1 MESVG
6 TFFDEECQS
15 LSRMFFTENSDFLF
29 QLQCDHPSALT
40 WHDQEANKNVTDN
53 TNIEGSFYSS
63 PSHTFNS
70 NIEYFSQE
78 NSNDSRGS
86 DGMFFLNNTSHEYL
100 QHYNGV
106 TNLLQVTNNHPDEST
121 DFYMMGHKNLE
132 NSSVNPAFQDDDF
145 MKEMVSLKDDI
156 GKEMLLKRKLH
167 EVELQ
172 SVAEDQK
179 LEETKNPKKSKV
191 SREGPKNKKSAQ
203 PKVKKN
209 HKNIQIN
216 NEEVGD
222 QQETNNAANCKSGQS
237 ISSCSSEED
246 SNASQELNTNSDTKS
261 NFNSK
266 TRASRGTATDPQ
278 SLYARRR
285 REKINERLKI
295 LQNLVPNGTK
305 VDISTMLEEAVQYVK
320 FLQLQIKLLSSDDMW
335 MYAPIAYN
343 GMEMDLSH
351 T

>member
-6 TFFDEECQS
+6 AFFDEECQS
-15 LSRMFFTENSDFLF
+15 LGRMFFTENSDFMF
-29 QLQCDHPSALT
+29 QLHCDNPSDLT
-40 WHDQEANKNVTDN
+40 WHDEEANKNVTDN
-53 TNIEGSFYSS
+53 TNTQGSFFS
-63 PSHTFNS
+63 PPSRSHNG
-70 NIEYFSQE
+70 NLEYFCQE

-86 DGMFFLNNTSHEYL
+86 DGMFFLNNASHEYL
-100 QHYNGV
+100 QQYNGV
-106 TNLLQVTNNHPDEST
+106 TNLFQVTNNHTDESP
-121 DFYMMGHKNLE
+121 DFYMMGHNNLE
-132 NSSVNPAFQDDDF
+132 NSSVNPSFQDDDF
-145 MKEMVSLKDDI
+145 MKEMVSLKEDI
-156 GKEMLLKRKLH
+156 GKQMLLKRKFH

-172 SVAEDQK
+172 SGAEDQK
-179 LEETKNPKKSKV
+179 LEDTKNPKKKSRG
-191 SREGPKNKKSAQ
+191 SREGPTNKKSVQ
-203 PKVKKN
+203 PKVR
-209 HKNIQIN
+209 KNIQIN

-222 QQETNNAANCKSGQS
+222 QQEINNAAKCKSGQS
-237 ISSCSSEED
+237 TSSCSSEED
-246 SNASQELNTNSDTKS
+246 SNACQELNTNSDTKS
-261 NFNSK
+261 NLNSK